1 MAKLVLG
8 PLLRYGPDPATGPD
22 RMLPGVGEHT
32 VAVLAE
38 LGFGDDQIT
47 ALLDAKVARQL

>member
-8 PLLRYGPDPATGPD
+8 PLLRYGPSAGGGPA

-32 VAVLAE
+32 VAVLTD
-38 LGFGDDQIT
+38 LGFGPDDVE
-47 ALLDAKVARQL
+47 ALLAAKVVRQG